1 MSPVLDRPVA
11 PGTATAPAAVRKSL
25 RMRRAYLGN
34 STDGGCGPANASA
47 AGRAVAVGSRAGL
60 AVQALDQNLLLT
72 TNQQATNRLHEVVQA
87 WRAAGCPDLPDY
99 RARLR
104 QDGADWLA
112 RLAVSWTAVSTEM
125 TTTGRVQVRR
135 WSADAPSRL
144 VVLVHGYGEHIGR
157 YEHVAEALAARGS
170 TVVGPDHVGH
180 GRSAGERVLVE
191 SFEPLVDDL
200 RAVVQ
205 AERGDLPVVM
215 VGHSMGGLI
224 AIRYAQRH
232 REDLAGLVLSGPAVG
247 LGPLMQEWLAAP
259 ELPSD
264 PLDAT
269 ALSRD
274 PAVGE
279 AYVADPL
286 VYHGG
291 WKRPTLEAFVAADQA
306 IAAGPSFGDL
316 PLLYVHGS
324 DDPLVPV
331 ALARP
336 IVERLAGPDSELRVL
351 AGARHEV
358 FNELGKEEV
367 IDLVAS
373 FAERVTAR

>member
-1 MSPVLDRPVA
+1 MSA
-11 PGTATAPAAVRKSL
+11 EI
-25 RMRRAYLGN
+25 
-34 STDGGCGPANASA
+34 
-47 AGRAVAVGSRAGL
+47 
-60 AVQALDQNLLLT
+60 T
-72 TNQQATNRLHEVVQA
+72 TI
-87 WRAAGCPDLPDY
+87 
-99 RARLR
+99 
-104 QDGADWLA
+104 
-112 RLAVSWTAVSTEM
+112 
-125 TTTGRVQVRR
+125 GRVQVRR
-135 WSADAPSRL
+135 WAADDPKRL

-157 YEHVAEALAARGS
+157 YAHVAEALARRGS
-170 TVVGPDHVGH
+170 TVVGPDHIGH
-180 GRSAGERVLVE
+180 GRSAGERALVE
-191 SFEPLVDDL
+191 SFELIVDDL

-205 AERGDLPVVM
+205 AERGYLPVVM

-224 AIRYAQRH
+224 AVRYAQRH
-232 REDLAGLVLSGPAVG
+232 RADLAGLVLSGPAVG
-247 LGPLMQEWLAAP
+247 LGPVMQQWLAAP

-306 IAAGPSFGDL
+306 IAQGRDFGDL
-316 PLLYVHGS
+316 PLLYVHGA

-336 IVERLAGPDSELRVL
+336 IVERLAGPKSEVHVL
-351 AGARHEV
+351 AGMRHEV
-358 FNELGKEEV
+358 FNELAKEEV
-367 IDLVAS
+367 IDLVAG
-373 FAERVTAR
+373 FAERVTAP

>member
-1 MSPVLDRPVA
+1 MSA
-11 PGTATAPAAVRKSL
+11 
-25 RMRRAYLGN
+25 
-34 STDGGCGPANASA
+34 
-47 AGRAVAVGSRAGL
+47 
-60 AVQALDQNLLLT
+60 
-72 TNQQATNRLHEVVQA
+72 
-87 WRAAGCPDLPDY
+87 
-99 RARLR
+99 
-104 QDGADWLA
+104 
-112 RLAVSWTAVSTEM
+112 EM
-125 TTTGRVQVRR
+125 TTIGRVQVRR
-135 WSADAPSRL
+135 WPAADPRRL

-157 YEHVAEALAARGS
+157 YAHVAEALAARGS
-170 TVVGPDHVGH
+170 TVVGPEHLGH
-180 GRSAGERVLVE
+180 GRSAGERALVE
-191 SFEPLVDDL
+191 SFEPIVDDV
-200 RAVVQ
+200 RAVVR

-232 REDLAGLVLSGPAVG
+232 RGDLAGLVLSGPAVG
-247 LGPLMQEWLAAP
+247 LGPVMQQWLAAP

-286 VYHGG
+286 VWHGG
-291 WKRPTLEAFVAADQA
+291 WKRPTLGAFVAADQA
-306 IAAGPSFGDL
+306 VAEAPVFGDL
-316 PLLYVHGS
+316 PLLYLHGA

-336 IVERLAGPDSELRVL
+336 IVERLRGPNNELRGL
-351 AGARHEV
+351 AGMRHEV

-373 FAERVTAR
+373 FAERVTA